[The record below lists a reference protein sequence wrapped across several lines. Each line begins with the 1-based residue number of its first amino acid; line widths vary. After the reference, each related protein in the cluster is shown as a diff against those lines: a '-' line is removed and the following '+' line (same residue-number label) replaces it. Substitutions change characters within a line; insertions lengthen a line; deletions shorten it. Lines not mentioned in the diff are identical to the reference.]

1 MIAMKRFMTFAAA
14 FAAFA
19 LTFAACQ
26 PEDKPGNEGENN
38 GQENV
43 DPKPD
48 EKPDDSGNTGNTG
61 TVTPPVVELAPEI
74 KSGDCVLAPNAN
86 AEKFVSEVTYPD
98 RDYSYSVVMDY
109 HGGYNGNLAEGESV
123 KSDKPSEYTFRWT
136 ADETAG
142 KLLLELAEVETG
154 WKMEQEITA
163 GSDNV
168 AVTNLTPNVHYT
180 YKVSS
185 IDNGTVMTEG
195 NFSTYGH
202 IRQVFFK
209 TRVRNGRDLG
219 GWLTYGG
226 KMVKYHKIYRTGR
239 WESGTMSNS
248 GKKAIIAEGVKA
260 QLDLRNTSDVCEKAT
275 IEGMDFCAPI
285 IETGGDSMLKAEKGD
300 KTRQC
305 MQFIIDCIKND
316 KPVIFHCSLGRDRT
330 GTLGMI
336 ILGLLDVVEGD
347 ISKEYEVTYFS
358 PRGWSIAESETYKT
372 FQNKRTTWAYKPAA
386 EYIWEGKYPNA
397 TYEFVDDVDSPDYT
411 PFSVR
416 IEKYLLDIGISQ
428 EDIDT
433 FRELMLTEPY
443 ADLTPV
449 E

>member
-1 MIAMKRFMTFAAA
+1 MNIMNFRYFLSVLLIPVLIGCNPVNPDQGTD
-14 FAAFA
+14 
-19 LTFAACQ
+19 
-26 PEDKPGNEGENN
+26 EPGNEV
-38 GQENV
+38 V
-43 DPKPD
+43 DTTQTPAPN
-48 EKPDDSGNTGNTG
+48 PPA
-61 TVTPPVVELAPEI
+61 VTPEPELPPEI

-98 RDYSYSVVMDY
+98 HDYSYSVVMDY
-109 HGGYNGNLAEGESV
+109 HGGYNGKLAEGESV
-123 KSDKPSEYTFRWT
+123 KSDKPSEYTLRWT
-136 ADETAG
+136 ADEAAG
-142 KLLLELAEVETG
+142 KLKLELAEAETG
-154 WKMEQEITA
+154 WKMEQEISS
-163 GSDNV
+163 GESYV
-168 AVTNLTPNVHYT
+168 IITNLTPDVHYT

-185 IDNGTVMTEG
+185 IEKGTVMTEG
-195 NFSTYGH
+195 NFSTYGS

-219 GWLTYGG
+219 GWLTYDG

-260 QLDLRNTSDVCEKAT
+260 QLDLRNTSDVLDKAA
-275 IEGMDFCAPI
+275 IDGMDFCAPI
-285 IETGGDSMLKAEKGD
+285 IETGGDSMLKAEGGD

-305 MQFIIDCIKND
+305 MQFIIDCIKAD

-386 EYIWEGKYPNA
+386 EYIWDN
-397 TYEFVDDVDSPDYT
+397 FVDEGESFSKGVEDYLV
-411 PFSVR
+411 S
-416 IEKYLLDIGISQ
+416 IGISL
-428 EDIDT
+428 EDINT

-443 ADLTPV
+443 PDLTPA

>member
-1 MIAMKRFMTFAAA
+1 MKVHYLIFTLIFPI
-14 FAAFA
+14 
-19 LTFAACQ
+19 LLGCNPVNHDT
-26 PEDKPGNEGENN
+26 ETEGPGNEV
-38 GQENV
+38 V
-43 DPKPD
+43 DTTQTPTPTPTPTPD
-48 EKPDDSGNTGNTG
+48 P
-61 TVTPPVVELAPEI
+61 ELPTEI

-86 AEKFVSEVTYPD
+86 AEKFVLEVTYPD
-98 RDYSYSVVMDY
+98 HDYSYSVVMDY
-109 HGGYNGNLAEGESV
+109 YGGYNGNLAEGESV
-123 KSDKPSEYTFRWT
+123 KSDKPSEYTLRWT
-136 ADETAG
+136 ADEAAG
-142 KLLLELAEVETG
+142 KLKLELAEAETG
-154 WKMEQEITA
+154 WKMEQEISA
-163 GSDNV
+163 GESYV
-168 AVTNLTPNVHYT
+168 AITNLTPDVHYT

-185 IDNGTVMTEG
+185 IEKGTVMTEG
-195 NFSTYGH
+195 NFSTYGS

-219 GWLTYGG
+219 GWLTYDG

-260 QLDLRNTSDVCEKAT
+260 QLDLRNTSDVLEKAA
-275 IEGMDFCAPI
+275 IDGMDFCAPI
-285 IETGGDSMLKAEKGD
+285 IETGGDSMLKAEGGE

-305 MQFIIDCIKND
+305 MQFIIDCIKAD

-336 ILGLLDVVEGD
+336 ILGVLDVVEGD

-386 EYIWEGKYPNA
+386 EYIWDN
-397 TYEFVDDVDSPDYT
+397 FVDEGESFSKGIEDYLV
-411 PFSVR
+411 S
-416 IEKYLLDIGISQ
+416 IGISL
-428 EDIDT
+428 EDINT

-443 ADLTPV
+443 ADLTPA

>member
-1 MIAMKRFMTFAAA
+1 MKRIMTLAAMFAAVAMTFSS
-14 FAAFA
+14 
-19 LTFAACQ
+19 CQ
-26 PEDKPGNEGENN
+26 PEDKPSNEGENN

-109 HGGYNGNLAEGESV
+109 HGGYNSNLAEGESV

-386 EYIWEGKYPNA
+386 EYIWAGKYPNA

>member
-1 MIAMKRFMTFAAA
+1 MKRIMTLAAMFAAVAMTFS
-14 FAAFA
+14 
-19 LTFAACQ
+19 ACQ
-26 PEDKPGNEGENN
+26 PEDKSGNEGENN

>member
-1 MIAMKRFMTFAAA
+1 MKTKFLA
-14 FAAFA
+14 FLLILPMLVFCEKPVTPTPDDGPTPDQKDTTEVPAP
-19 LTFAACQ
+19 TPTPTPTPT
-26 PEDKPGNEGENN
+26 PED
-38 GQENV
+38 
-43 DPKPD
+43 D
-48 EKPDDSGNTGNTG
+48 
-61 TVTPPVVELAPEI
+61 LAPEI
-74 KSGDCVLAPNAN
+74 KSGDVVRAPNVH

-109 HGGYNGNLAEGESV
+109 YGGYNGNLKEGDSV
-123 KSDKPSEYTFRWT
+123 KNDKPSEYTIRWT
-136 ADETAG
+136 ADAAAG
-142 KLLLELAEVETG
+142 ALKLELNEIETG
-154 WKMEQEITA
+154 WSLTKDISA
-163 GSDNV
+163 GENYVDI
-168 AVTNLTPNVHYT
+168 TNLTPNVHYT

-185 IDNGTVMTEG
+185 VDNGTVMTEG
-195 NFSTYGH
+195 EFATYGS

-209 TRVRNGRDLG
+209 TRVRNGRDMG
-219 GWLTYGG
+219 GWKTYDG

-239 WESGTMSNS
+239 WQSGTMSNS

-260 QLDLRNTSDVCEKAT
+260 QLDLRNTSDVLDAPA

-285 IETGGDSMLKAEKGD
+285 IETGGDSMLKAEGGE
-300 KTRQC
+300 KTRAC
-305 MQFIIDCIKND
+305 MQFIIDCIKAD
-316 KPVIFHCSLGRDRT
+316 KPVIYHCSLGRDRT

-336 ILGLLDVVEGD
+336 ILGVLDVIEGD

-386 EYIWEGKYPNA
+386 EYIWAGKYPNG
-397 TYEFVDDVDSPDYT
+397 TYEFVDDKESADYT

-428 EDIDT
+428 ADIDT

-443 ADLTPV
+443 PSLAPTV

>member
-1 MIAMKRFMTFAAA
+1 MNIMNFRYFLSVLLIPVLIGCNPVNPDQGTD
-14 FAAFA
+14 
-19 LTFAACQ
+19 
-26 PEDKPGNEGENN
+26 EPGNEV
-38 GQENV
+38 V
-43 DPKPD
+43 DTTQTPALTP
-48 EKPDDSGNTGNTG
+48 PPA
-61 TVTPPVVELAPEI
+61 VTPEPELPPEI

-98 RDYSYSVVMDY
+98 HDYSYSVVMDY
-109 HGGYNGNLAEGESV
+109 HGGYNGKLAEGESV
-123 KSDKPSEYTFRWT
+123 KSDKPSEYTLRWT
-136 ADETAG
+136 ADEAAG
-142 KLLLELAEVETG
+142 KLKLELAEAETG
-154 WKMEQEITA
+154 WKMEQEISS
-163 GSDNV
+163 GESYV
-168 AVTNLTPNVHYT
+168 IITNLTPDVHYT
-180 YKVSS
+180 YKVYS
-185 IDNGTVMTEG
+185 IEKGTVMTEG
-195 NFSTYGH
+195 NFSTYGS

-219 GWLTYGG
+219 GWLTYDG

-260 QLDLRNTSDVCEKAT
+260 QLDLRNTSDVLDKAA
-275 IEGMDFCAPI
+275 IDGMDFCAPI
-285 IETGGDSMLKAEKGD
+285 IETGGDSMLKAEGGD

-305 MQFIIDCIKND
+305 MQFIIDCIKAD

-336 ILGLLDVVEGD
+336 ILGVLDVVEGD

-358 PRGWSIAESETYKT
+358 PRGWSIAESETYET

-386 EYIWEGKYPNA
+386 EYIWDN
-397 TYEFVDDVDSPDYT
+397 FVDEGESFSKGVEDYLV
-411 PFSVR
+411 S
-416 IEKYLLDIGISQ
+416 IGISL
-428 EDIDT
+428 EDINT

-443 ADLTPV
+443 PDLTPA

>member
-1 MIAMKRFMTFAAA
+1 MKFNRFLLTLIVPVMMIG
-14 FAAFA
+14 
-19 LTFAACQ
+19 C
-26 PEDKPGNEGENN
+26 DKPDTPQDEPTPEPP
-38 GQENV
+38 V
-43 DPKPD
+43 
-48 EKPDDSGNTGNTG
+48 EKPD
-61 TVTPPVVELAPEI
+61 TPTPTPTPEPELAPEI

-86 AEKFVSEVTYPD
+86 AEKFVAEVTYPD
-98 RDYSYSVVMDY
+98 RDYSYSVVMDF

-123 KSDKPSEYTFRWT
+123 KSDKPSEYTLRWT
-136 ADETAG
+136 ADEAAG
-142 KLLLELAEVETG
+142 KLKLELAEIETG
-154 WKMEQEITA
+154 WKMEQEISA
-163 GSDNV
+163 GSANV
-168 AVTNLTPNVHYT
+168 VVTNLTPDVHYT

-195 NFSTYGH
+195 EFSTYGS

-239 WESGTMSNS
+239 WETGTMSNS

-275 IEGMDFCAPI
+275 IDGMDFCAPI
-285 IETGGDSMLKAEKGD
+285 IETGGDSMLKAEGGD

-386 EYIWEGKYPNA
+386 EYIWAGKYPNA
-397 TYEFVDDVDSPDYT
+397 TYEFVDDVNSPDYT

-428 EDIDT
+428 EDINT

-443 ADLTPV
+443 ADLTPATPA

>member
-1 MIAMKRFMTFAAA
+1 MALIVPAMMFA
-14 FAAFA
+14 
-19 LTFAACQ
+19 C
-26 PEDKPGNEGENN
+26 DKPDPQPQDDPDKQEQQKPNENQN
-38 GQENV
+38 QNQNQN
-43 DPKPD
+43 P
-48 EKPDDSGNTGNTG
+48 
-61 TVTPPVVELAPEI
+61 TPEVELAPEI
-74 KSGDCVLAPNAN
+74 KNGDCVLAPNAN
-86 AEKFVSEVTYPD
+86 VEKFVSEVTYPD
-98 RDYSYSVVMDY
+98 HDYSYSVIMDY

-136 ADETAG
+136 ADEAAG
-142 KLLLELAEVETG
+142 KLKLELSEAETG
-154 WKMEQEITA
+154 WKMEQEISA

-185 IDNGTVMTEG
+185 IENGTVMTEG
-195 NFSTYGH
+195 EFSTYGS

-219 GWLTYGG
+219 GWKTYDG

-260 QLDLRNTSDVCEKAT
+260 QLDLRNTSDVLDKAA
-275 IEGMDFCAPI
+275 IDGMDFCAPI
-285 IETGGDSMLKAEKGD
+285 IETGGDSMLKAEDGD

-305 MQFIIDCIKND
+305 MQFIIDCIKAD

-336 ILGLLDVVEGD
+336 ILGVLDVVEGD

-386 EYIWEGKYPNA
+386 EYIWNN
-397 TYEFVDDVDSPDYT
+397 FVDEGESFSKGIEDYLV
-411 PFSVR
+411 S
-416 IEKYLLDIGISQ
+416 IGITL
-428 EDIDT
+428 EDINT

-443 ADLTPV
+443 PSLQPA

>member
-386 EYIWEGKYPNA
+386 EYIWAGKYPNA

>member
-1 MIAMKRFMTFAAA
+1 MKLRYLLLGLIVPAMMI
-14 FAAFA
+14 
-19 LTFAACQ
+19 CC
-26 PEDKPGNEGENN
+26 
-38 GQENV
+38 
-43 DPKPD
+43 
-48 EKPDDSGNTGNTG
+48 EKPVDQPNDNGG
-61 TVTPPVVELAPEI
+61 TEKPAPTPTPTPTPQPPAPELAPEI

-86 AEKFVSEVTYPD
+86 VEKFVTEVTYPD

-109 HGGYNGNLAEGESV
+109 HGGYNGQLAEGEAV
-123 KSDKPSEYTFRWT
+123 NGDKSSEYTIRWT
-136 ADETAG
+136 ANEAEG
-142 KLLLELAEVETG
+142 KLKLELAEQETG
-154 WKMEQEITA
+154 WSMTQEITA
-163 GSDNV
+163 GE
-168 AVTNLTPNVHYT
+168 AYVTINNLTPNVHYT

-195 NFSTYGH
+195 NFTTYGH

-209 TRVRNGRDLG
+209 TRVRNGRDMG

-239 WESGTMSNS
+239 WESSTMANS
-248 GKKAIIAEGVKA
+248 GKKAIIAEGIKA
-260 QLDLRNTSDVCEKAT
+260 QLDLRNTSDVLDAPA
-275 IEGMDFCAPI
+275 IEGMDFCAPL

-305 MQFIIDCIKND
+305 MQFIIDCVKND
-316 KPVIFHCSLGRDRT
+316 KPVIYHCSLGRDRT

-358 PRGWSIAESETYKT
+358 PRGWSIASSETYKT
-372 FQNKRTTWAYKPAA
+372 FQNLRTTWAYKPAA
-386 EYIWEGKYPNA
+386 EYIWAGKYPNA
-397 TYEFVDDVDSPDYT
+397 TYEFVDDKESPDYT

-428 EDIDT
+428 ADIDA

-443 ADLTPV
+443 ADLTPATPA